1 MKSKY
6 IKWTKKMV
14 VADMLGLI
22 TWMALSTFMVMS
34 KNAIGTTNIPIFEML
49 IFMTG
54 IIGVT
59 LAHKKCMTI
68 KGSVLVRN
76 IQETIFL
83 IALFYI
89 LITTGDLALAG
100 YSVYGVIITSSIVNV
115 ITDETIRSY
124 EDVTFKSYSSA
135 KFLKILRK
143 KNEYLK
149 IIAGAIG
156 STVSVIFITVAGTD
170 IITYTLYVLILN
182 VAQNVYEF
190 YIWKKY
196 L

>member
-1 MKSKY
+1 MKSNY

-22 TWMALSTFMVMS
+22 TWMSLSAFMVMS
-34 KNAIGTTNIPIFEML
+34 KNAIGSTNIPIFEML
-49 IFMTG
+49 IFTTG
-54 IIGVT
+54 IVGVS
-59 LAHKKCMTI
+59 LAHKRCMTI

-100 YSVYGVIITSSIVNV
+100 YSVYGVIITSSIVNM
-115 ITDETIRSY
+115 IADETIRSY
-124 EDVTFKSYSSA
+124 EDTVFKSYSSI

-143 KNEYLK
+143 RNKYLK
-149 IIAGAIG
+149 LIAGAIG
-156 STVSVIFITVAGTD
+156 TSISVIFLTVAGVD
-170 IITYTLYVLILN
+170 IITFTLYVLILN